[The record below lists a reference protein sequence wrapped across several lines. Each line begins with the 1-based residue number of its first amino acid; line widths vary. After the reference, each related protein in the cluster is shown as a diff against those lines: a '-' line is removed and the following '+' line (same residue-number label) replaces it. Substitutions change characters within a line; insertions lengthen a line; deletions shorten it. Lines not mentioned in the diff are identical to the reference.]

1 MTLKGVFT
9 GKIFGLTGGWRQ
21 RNLPLLPEKRTDES
35 GANSNARTH
44 A

>member
-21 RNLPLLPEKRTDES
+21 RNLPEKRTDES
-35 GANSNARTH
+35 GTNSNARTH